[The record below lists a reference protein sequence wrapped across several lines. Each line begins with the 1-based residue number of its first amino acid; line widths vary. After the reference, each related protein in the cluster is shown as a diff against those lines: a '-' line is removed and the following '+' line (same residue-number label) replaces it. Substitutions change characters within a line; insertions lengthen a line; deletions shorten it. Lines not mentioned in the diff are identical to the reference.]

1 MCDPPFP
8 VCFSTMPKKK
18 EAKGTKITAKQAKA
32 AVRMTLEGRRR
43 LTLSHMG
50 IIVFPKCLLKMT
62 NVDEMDLSRNQIQ
75 KLPPNF
81 GDMSGLKSLD
91 LRGNMLEDLPESIGK
106 LAQLTYLDLSYNR
119 LTSAGL
125 PPSLGSLTNLTSLN
139 LGMNK
144 LDTLPPTMAALENLE
159 DLLLFDNLF
168 TEEPPFLTGLENL
181 TVVNSI
187 RNPYTEPQ
195 EEREELDPGE
205 QLCLVHESILCKRC
219 LKRCKDKMQRLPRI
233 TKGYSMTDS
242 KKICTYLGLM
252 VPNSVAKVNQDEWRV
267 RQSEEE

>member
-1 MCDPPFP
+1 MILHPR
-8 VCFSTMPKKK
+8 VCFSAMPKKK
-18 EAKGTKITAKQAKA
+18 EAKGTKITPKQAKA
-32 AVRMTLEGRRR
+32 AVRMTLEGQRR

-81 GDMSGLKSLD
+81 GDLSALKSLD

-119 LTSAGL
+119 LTSAGI
-125 PPSLGSLTNLTSLN
+125 PPTLGSLTNLISLN

-144 LDTLPPTMAALENLE
+144 LDALPPTMQALENLE
-159 DLLLFDNLF
+159 DLLIFDNLF
-168 TEEPPFLTGLENL
+168 TEEPAFLTALGNL
-181 TVVNSI
+181 CIVNVM
-187 RNPYTEPQ
+187 RNPFSEPKEESEEQ
-195 EEREELDPGE
+195 EPGE

-219 LKRCKDKMQRLPRI
+219 LKRCKDKMQSLPRI
-233 TKGYSMTDS
+233 AKGYSMIDS
-242 KKICTYLGLM
+242 KKIRTYLGLM

>member
-1 MCDPPFP
+1 
-8 VCFSTMPKKK
+8 MPKKK
-18 EAKGTKITAKQAKA
+18 EAKGTKITPKQAKA
-32 AVRMTLEGRRR
+32 AVCMTLEGRRR

-81 GDMSGLKSLD
+81 GDLSGLKSLD

-106 LAQLTYLDLSYNR
+106 LGQLTYLDLSYNR
-119 LTSAGL
+119 LTPAGI
-125 PPSLGSLTNLTSLN
+125 PPTLGSLTSLVSLN

-144 LDTLPPTMAALENLE
+144 LDTLPPAMQALENLE
-159 DLLLFDNLF
+159 ELALFDNLF
-168 TEEPPFLTGLENL
+168 TEEPAFLTELPNL
-181 TVVNSI
+181 NNVNLI
-187 RNPYTEPQ
+187 RNPVLEPK
-195 EEREELDPGE
+195 EESEEQDPGD

-219 LKRCKDKMQRLPRI
+219 LKRCKDKMQNLPRAA
-233 TKGYSMTDS
+233 KGYSMLDS
-242 KKICTYLGLM
+242 KKIRTYFGLM